1 MKDTFHI
8 RKFYPN
14 YFSFFCQGAM
24 VLVLGSI
31 LPYLIQEASLSYTVA
46 GTLLSVFAI
55 GNFLASFVYPALS
68 GVIGRK
74 SSVMIA
80 AVLVPLI
87 LISITLVP
95 PVWMLIALFALLGI
109 CRGFYSII
117 NNAYINEN
125 SDGSAF
131 SLNILHMTF
140 SIGAFASPL
149 FTSVFFRAGFT
160 WRAIIYAIAAGSA
173 ISAVLMT
180 RLHLPSPIQSK
191 KDEVSASST
200 DANQDTPSANQDTA
214 AARGQSKFYKMPV
227 FWISGLILFFYL
239 GLENCVNG
247 WFVTYFR
254 STGIMSAS
262 YANSLVS
269 FTWLAVLAGRLFTA
283 LISSRVKKQ
292 KIIMNDCLATA
303 AFFILL
309 VSTRNLAVI
318 TVSIIALGFFFAG
331 IYATTIANAHSA
343 ISGSDLGTSMLLAIA
358 GLGGIA
364 APQVVGSVADKIGLT
379 GAIGILTVNVVA
391 MIVFSVANRVVGR
404 RGQED

>member
-1 MKDTFHI
+1 MLFSRMLPTMKDLI
-8 RKFYPN
+8 NIKKFYPN

-46 GTLLSVFAI
+46 GTLLSIFAI

-68 GVIGRK
+68 RLIGRK
-74 SSVMIA
+74 PSIMIA
-80 AVLVPLI
+80 AVLVPFI
-87 LISITLVP
+87 LLSITFVP
-95 PVWMLIALFALLGI
+95 PVWMLVLLFGFLGI

-125 SDGSAF
+125 SDGSPF

-140 SIGAFASPL
+140 SIGAFLSPL
-149 FTSVFFRAGFT
+149 FTSVFFNAGFT
-160 WRAIIYAIAAGSA
+160 WRAIVYTIAAGTA
-173 ISAVLMT
+173 ISAVLVT
-180 RLHLPSPIQSK
+180 QLHLPNQISNKSAVVEPVETTSK
-191 KDEVSASST
+191 A
-200 DANQDTPSANQDTA
+200 
-214 AARGQSKFYKMPV
+214 QSKFYKMPV

-254 STGIMSAS
+254 STGIMSDG

-269 FTWLAVLAGRLFTA
+269 FTWLAVLFGRLFTA

-309 VSTRNLAVI
+309 VSTKNLALI
-318 TVSIIALGFFFAG
+318 TVAIIGLGFFFAG

-343 ISGSDLGTSMLLAIA
+343 ISGSDLGTSMILAIA
-358 GLGGIA
+358 GFGGIV
-364 APQVVGSVADKIGLT
+364 APQVVGATADKIGLA

-391 MIVFSVANRVVGR
+391 MIVFSVVNKILNKN
-404 RGQED
+404 

>member
-1 MKDTFHI
+1 MKDMLNL

-46 GTLLSVFAI
+46 GTLLSMFAI

-68 GVIGRK
+68 RVIGRK
-74 SSVMIA
+74 SSIMIA

-87 LISITLVP
+87 LISITFVP
-95 PVWMLIALFALLGI
+95 PVWILVILFGLLGI

-149 FTSVFFRAGFT
+149 FTSVFFSAGFT
-160 WRAIIYAIAAGSA
+160 WRAIIYAIAAGTA
-173 ISAVLMT
+173 ISAVLVT
-180 RLHLPSPIQSK
+180 RLHLPSQIQSK
-191 KDEVSASST
+191 KAEESPAASEKT
-200 DANQDTPSANQDTA
+200 DA
-214 AARGQSKFYKMPV
+214 ARKRPKFYRMPV

-269 FTWLAVLAGRLFTA
+269 FTWLSVLVGRLFTA
-283 LISSRVKKQ
+283 LISSRVRKQ

-358 GLGGIA
+358 GLGGIV
-364 APQVVGSVADKIGLT
+364 APQIVGSVADKIGLT

-391 MIVFSVANRVVGR
+391 MIVFSVANRVMGR